1 MRSRNF
7 VDEDVIK
14 EYEKLPDSN
23 DGYNPFPEH
32 TFIASC
38 LRVGLSLNDLKI
50 LSYIDVMKIILSFID
65 KSENKKN
72 NYKMATQADWD
83 KLALT

>member
-7 VDEDVIK
+7 VDEDVIN
-14 EYEKLPDSN
+14 EYEKLPDSSN
-23 DGYNPFPEH
+23 GDDTFPEH
-32 TFIASC
+32 TFIAYC
-38 LRVGLSLNDLKI
+38 LRVGLSLNDLKM
-50 LSYIDVMKIILSFID
+50 LSYVDVMKIILSFID
-65 KSENKKN
+65 KSENQKT